1 MQITFLSILNTAVWS
16 SVLLAALHRLRGKS
30 WFRDGAGSPLLPML
44 YALLM
49 ARAFLPLDF
58 SRALVIP
65 VRRIFPDIYYFLW
78 SPRGYAGAHPI
89 SVLTALLGIWLTV
102 FGLLLAQYGC
112 IYARTIRSIRKYA
125 RPAEERAQA
134 MLAGIMRENGRQIRL
149 ALLEMPRNVS
159 PYGIGAFR
167 KRIVLP
173 ERPYTDRELRCVL
186 THEYMHFVHHDFWLK
201 QAAMLCSM
209 LFWWIPAIRLLKADM
224 EEALEIQCDLAAV
237 RRMDWAERY
246 FYLQTEL
253 QELKHVEAPLP
264 YASTHLSANREA
276 ETIRKRFRAVM
287 GLDAQPPRSVR
298 ALVLGIF
305 ALLIFVS
312 YATIVQPDSPPPL
325 STEPDTI
332 DFEIADSYIL
342 HTKDGEYWIYVE
354 NTRTCEISA
363 EAAGLYEENGY
374 IIVQE

>member
-1 MQITFLSILNTAVWS
+1 MNTAS
-16 SVLLAALHRLRGKS
+16 
-30 WFRDGAGSPLLPML
+30 
-44 YALLM
+44 
-49 ARAFLPLDF
+49 
-58 SRALVIP
+58 
-65 VRRIFPDIYYFLW
+65 YYFLW

-134 MLAGIMRENGRQIRL
+134 MLAEIMRENGRQIRL

-209 LFWWIPAIRLLKADM
+209 LFWWIPSIRLLKADM
-224 EEALEIQCDLAAV
+224 EEALEIRCDLAAV
-237 RRMDWAERY
+237 RRMDRAERY

-276 ETIRKRFRAVM
+276 ETIRRRFRAVM
-287 GLDAQPPRSVR
+287 GLDAQPPCGVR

-312 YATIVQPDSPPPL
+312 YATIVQPSADPPA
-325 STEPDTI
+325 STDADVI
-332 DFEIADSYIL
+332 NFEIADSYVL
-342 HTKDGEYWIYVE
+342 HTKDGEYWLYIPVSPPERIEKNDLSFYK
-354 NTRTCEISA
+354 
-363 EAAGLYEENGY
+363 GLGFQIIEE
-374 IIVQE
+374 